1 MAGFQM
7 STEELYKRGILMEDD
22 FVAGTSLQ
30 NPQPSISFNRLEISL
45 EMKAAENRRFWTPA
59 GICLG
64 HRCAV
69 FFRIFRFN
77 NLEIWLVEP

>member
-30 NPQPSISFNRLEISL
+30 NPQPSISFNRLEIS
-45 EMKAAENRRFWTPA
+45 A
-59 GICLG
+59 
-64 HRCAV
+64 
-69 FFRIFRFN
+69 
-77 NLEIWLVEP
+77 